1 MDTSLISKIHKAKQ
15 YAEDRSRFAFQ
26 NFEVA
31 FRGTNKDHYVHFKSG
46 TWACDCDFF
55 ASRGYCSHTMAL
67 ERLLDGMLVEPPVDS
82 TGETPA
88 APA

>member
-15 YAEDRSRFAFQ
+15 YAEDRSRFAFN

-31 FRGTNKDHYVHFKSG
+31 FRGTNKNHHVRFDAG

-55 ASRGYCSHTMAL
+55 NSRGYCSHTMAL
-67 ERLLDGMLVEPPVDS
+67 ERLLDGMLVE
-82 TGETPA
+82 A
-88 APA
+88 APAADDAPPAVQA